1 MKRLLQVLAAVSF
14 GLVLGI
20 LSAKLRLLVGGDSFS
35 ALAAKTMAFD
45 LDAEVLQVLPGF
57 GALAL
62 SAFALIGLG
71 CVPKTRHSSQEAA
84 DSDQL
89 IARDLQEAQKEQR
102 EANAEEQDALPRKV
116 NGTASRP
123 DLQPVADFVRDY
135 LSIHL
140 DELEPGLTKFFDT
153 NGDCGIRYA
162 TPLGEIDVLAKDRE
176 QNLVV
181 VKIALNDKPDALCG
195 RLLGQ
200 IAWVRQHLA
209 AERKVRGILVAHKI
223 PNELRYAL
231 SEIPSVR
238 TCEYELQVNLRG
250 QDSPQVTPSVTM
262 PHDVLAPAS
271 VCLVS

>member
-1 MKRLLQVLAAVSF
+1 MKRLLQVLAALSF

-20 LSAKLRLLVGGDSFS
+20 LSAKLRLLVGEDSFS

-57 GALAL
+57 GALAV

-71 CVPKTRHSSQEAA
+71 CVPKTRHRSQEAVN
-84 DSDQL
+84 SDQL
-89 IARDLQEAQKEQR
+89 IARDLQEAQKDQC
-102 EANAEEQDALPRKV
+102 EANAEEQETLPRKI

-153 NGDCGIRYA
+153 NGDRGIRYA
-162 TPLGEIDVLAKDRE
+162 TPLGDIDVLAKDGE
-176 QNLVV
+176 GNLVV
-181 VKIALNDKPDALCG
+181 VKVALNDKPDALCG

-209 AERKVRGILVAHKI
+209 AEREVRGILVAHEI
-223 PNELRYAL
+223 PDELRYAL

-238 TCEYELQVNLRG
+238 TCEYGLQVNLYSQG
-250 QDSPQVTPSVTM
+250 SLQVTPSASM
-262 PHDVLAPAS
+262 PHDALAPAS